1 MNSPRA
7 RDSEGRSAEMFGK
20 QPAQVA
26 RTDAESGGK
35 LIETGFIHDA
45 FRDQPQRARHD
56 RRTAQPGGCPR
67 SGFRTTA
74 PAGTKSGGFGGGG
87 ASEPSDVF
95 RLGRT
100 DAANRAAVNAGGYD
114 AAEES
119 PVETRVAAQNRLIA
133 DCRIQFH
140 ARHECLHTVIASLA
154 APLASARAVLC

>member
-1 MNSPRA
+1 MARRREIASSSPCESSSSSLRA
-7 RDSEGRSAEMFGK
+7 TASA
-20 QPAQVA
+20 
-26 RTDAESGGK
+26 R
-35 LIETGFIHDA
+35 
-45 FRDQPQRARHD
+45 
-56 RRTAQPGGCPR
+56 
-67 SGFRTTA
+67 
-74 PAGTKSGGFGGGG
+74 TKSGGFGGG

-95 RLGRT
+95 LLGRT

>member
-1 MNSPRA
+1 
-7 RDSEGRSAEMFGK
+7 
-20 QPAQVA
+20 
-26 RTDAESGGK
+26 
-35 LIETGFIHDA
+35 
-45 FRDQPQRARHD
+45 RHN

-67 SGFRTTA
+67 SGLRATA

-95 RLGRT
+95 LLGRT

-133 DCRIQFH
+133 NCRIKSH
-140 ARHECLHTVIASLA
+140 AWHGFLQTVMAPPAA
-154 APLASARAVLC
+154 APPSARAVLC